1 MEPSDRAYVLHIL
14 DAIGEIETYI
24 AGMSWEDFLDDSKT
38 QSAIVRQLEIIGEA
52 SKHLSES
59 YRQTKPLPWKDIA
72 GMRDKLIHHYF
83 DVDLE
88 TVWVTATKDMA
99 TVKSALSA

>member
-1 MEPSDRAYVLHIL
+1 MTWD
-14 DAIGEIETYI
+14 
-24 AGMSWEDFLDDSKT
+24 DFLDDSKT

-59 YRQTKPLPWKDIA
+59 YRQSKPLPWKDIA

-83 DVDLE
+83 DVDME
-88 TVWVTATKDMA
+88 TVWVTATTDIVTMGD
-99 TVKSALSA
+99 ALRE

>member
-14 DAIGEIETYI
+14 DAIGEIEEYV
-24 AGMSWEDFLDDSKT
+24 AGMTWDDFLDDSKT

-59 YRQTKPLPWKDIA
+59 YRQSKPLPWKDIA

-83 DVDLE
+83 DVDME
-88 TVWVTATKDMA
+88 TVWVTATTDIVTMGD
-99 TVKSALSA
+99 ALRE